1 MNLVAVNNEDI
12 TENTTASAE
21 SASVVNK
28 NQNLPESFAGAQEG
42 ASVLLSE
49 QNKSWNQTDSS
60 RQGNQ
65 GVIIANLKIVNDEKN
80 VPNITISENENGRGD
95 KLTDSKGPENL
106 EMPSRSDGNEDEK
119 TKIQTKDDVPENLH
133 KQEDAEV
140 AIKLT
145 ELNSDQDNNG
155 LMNKEEQ
162 NNLKVPV
169 SLSVKELD
177 NGVDLRPKNREPM
190 GETCQISETNKEEL
204 DKKIENAATFA
215 KQGESQNRTLSIDFQ
230 VTWDK
235 SNPTGKVPET
245 FLPNCQKPDSDNLKP
260 ALPLASTPSNSKICQ
275 NLNDSEE
282 VKDQTENSKTNT
294 FVPSTQPVTITN
306 SGDTHNYHTENNV
319 KMFNRM
325 SNSTLN
331 VSKQCPDLNSPQ
343 ALTTYSVLKKSS
355 VSVLSQITTDRSTR
369 SQSTPLGQSLI
380 SGENLSELN
389 KTLPPAMQ
397 RKSDESTSFQMGTAV
412 YLGNSGRASSQNKSV
427 NEMKPTTSVHQYNTN
442 LNKTSTNKPPSN
454 VITTSS
460 KSTPSNY
467 KATNR
472 IHPGIQNIPEHLN
485 QSNAQPLRLS
495 TVPKNKETLE
505 AESRFSFPTAPA
517 INSEFS
523 HNQRTCY
530 ARYDASSM
538 QYVFYPDNSNIRPH
552 NMCNRTKTT
561 AANIANNNALPTERQ
576 GIFSAQPT
584 QKNVT
589 HFGSP
594 YLLMWPQRGDQTTGA
609 DKLTITQQYST
620 QGLLSTYQ
628 QAPKNAHPNPINGS
642 NLYSIPSAPND
653 TNLYKN
659 QFSNRG
665 FNLIAG
671 QPNPGERSNS
681 AVSNDAINKHQ
692 EILQNVPGTYN
703 TIGQPLPSHQ
713 NDMFMNRE
721 NNISFPVS
729 QNSVQRAQLSGH
741 QYYQPHVS
749 QNGDELKVRLSNS
762 SHANLPF
769 FTQSQVNSSNFY
781 NSYHQYQE
789 LKHYNQ
795 GIPVPNTQG
804 CSRPNSIPPAKTQN
818 MYSSNSHNGH
828 AQRLASS
835 INSTPNPVIP
845 TFQGQ
850 IKTATTTTST
860 STSSLSSTKEVQK
873 NADSSNRKGPLP
885 DTGQHS
891 GVQRSQNNI
900 PELGVAHQGHAL
912 TKYPTRPRISNSSKL
927 GTRFPAPDAYQNRPI
942 YSKDTPVID
951 TNKDQMS
958 YSPNNSN
965 GILTWSQYYPQSFNP
980 NRPLNPSQRVTSNY
994 DPVHEERNVTELNF
1008 QLQGNMHSHYYASQS
1023 YNNYTQQP
1031 PPLPSTSQETSSPQN
1046 MSNSIPTGSNF
1057 AATYNASATGQNFDR
1072 FRVDN
1077 HDGGDKAEN
1086 CKYFQEIATSMA
1098 GDPAT
1103 WKVDVQ
1109 DKNVKFPVQC
1119 SETGGSKPA
1128 SSEQFQNYNFANDLC
1143 PKVRERTAD
1152 LGKSTQVLTPT
1163 TAASTSTTS
1172 SDLLTNALCHPN
1184 LGMTNEEL
1192 FLFSDFDPLFTSSL
1206 LTNDL
1211 DYFPENNSA
1220 FDQCFE
1226 DAASLTMAM
1235 ISSREA
1241 QAPQN
1246 LDPADPDLTNLTS
1259 QQQLTPLSNIPDDKS
1274 MASSLTNIPL
1284 PQIHYNQIPPARTYY
1299 STGVGDGKN
1308 LVPFANQ
1315 PNESLLGYFPGAGIS
1330 TASSKIGLG
1339 VAKPIDGYPDD
1350 SILKRFSDLRTSKTA
1365 SQLAKPITDPKSGK
1379 KWVNK
1384 RGPNL
1389 DDDANGTAIK
1399 KRNRQKK
1406 DYPLTGLLPEEESA
1420 KKLKKKTPISKGP
1433 PRPRGRPP
1441 KNKSLENTAFT
1452 PTQNLA
1458 PQISVNDANYTNQTG
1473 SLYIGTGTPGVKL
1486 PEQVVE
1492 LPKQIPMSSPTE
1504 TLESKQNVKNTF
1516 GKSSTEPEVRVDLE
1530 NRKNPAESD
1539 KSANESCPVSGETSG
1554 NPSSITKSQR
1564 ELSDREVI
1572 DAVTKCLESISRSE
1586 EKENSDQMK
1595 EFQFDARSENADSAL
1610 DSSVLAGMDTQSGK
1624 DGVSQEDQ
1632 ALSREE
1638 MLMKAYM
1645 ELKMKLEER
1654 MSRSLWRQ
1662 SYLKRQKPK
1671 NGKAFQKLSKK
1682 ECMTPYSGTTSWGP
1696 DDDLFTR
1703 YSNRSAN
1710 NNSTKL
1716 VATADSTS
1724 TSIDSNCKQTEISNE
1739 TKFEVMNVKVPEKLE
1754 SVEEPKSV
1762 VNNQLITSTELPG
1775 HKDQTVTTG
1784 ATLRL
1789 PSMMEVVR
1797 TRLADDLP
1805 SVDRSP
1811 ARSLAPEAPKT
1822 RPECTIQTGNDPSE
1836 NFESIEKSR
1845 NREGIDSN
1853 ESEQV
1858 ENTDN
1863 TAVGNRQSQ
1872 KLPATPRYPVPQP
1885 YFSSPLLPLPP
1896 PPPLPPQITHIP
1908 SNREKVNPRK
1918 VGPTIVENARICFE
1932 AIGKYLT
1939 KADSDFD
1946 SFLISYAN
1954 IVQGLLNCGAER
1966 YSRIKAILINRSET
1980 DSEELTPENKKTSGH
1995 TAVHFDSQSSE
2006 DPFEFHP
2013 DIDASDIQGDSG
2025 SGENTIDVDDFSSN
2039 YAEIVKII
2047 LSSRADEYR
2056 NIKQALS
2063 RNICG
2068 GTDVCQ
2074 GPAKSTG
2081 KSKSD
2086 RDVGNELCLPTP
2098 ITDCEEANGPPL
2110 PKAERKHGKKTQC
2123 ENSKDPAQVLK
2134 KRRKRKT
2141 HEEKESAR
2149 LKNKVVY
2156 NNEAYAIETDC
2167 KQTTNRKLDILKSPS
2182 KWKHR
2187 SSGNSK
2193 NSSGFRIILSSNY
2206 FVEQSRDVPNL
2217 PVKSRKSEMSI
2228 EEDQEEAEARR
2239 PLSSDDGFVEEST
2252 GDYVIGLGSESGDD
2266 EKSSSVFR
2274 VDPLNEVD
2282 KQTDGT
2288 SKNPHITQS
2297 KPLDKP
2303 ATCWE
2308 SGSEIER
2315 NDYSSDFNLNEETI
2329 CEAVMSGGDPE
2340 TTVKSLNEIDTISSV
2355 STEKQEENKRQRP
2368 SRKAASAGIGA
2379 TRCSCGC
2386 CDDGSNL
2393 KEKTVENQLR
2403 DLTLSFK
2410 NRNRSKIIKPKRAC
2424 IPKKRGRPR
2433 KIDKCPQKIIS
2444 KFWTDTGVTEEESR
2458 DTAKILD
2465 DCDEPSNLKMS
2476 EEFDERSSV
2485 ANVSFKQSSARTNT
2499 VSDLSGRQDFYVH
2512 ENSDSDESSDFEL
2525 IMGGL
2530 GDSDDSWKPKK
2541 SNKKIKR
2548 GTLKKKKGRYL
2559 ATCDLFQ
2566 SDAKAPLI
2574 GVCDSRPDG
2583 TYQQKAEECLARKSE
2598 SSSEEDECCTKK
2610 NSLTRNA
2617 VSKSTTVTGW
2627 ADDSSPKEFN
2637 RDGKVS
2643 KTRIS
2648 FKDFVPNLKIPPLPK
2663 TPLHNTEASKELN
2676 INSEIPNSDSTQ
2688 TIKEVSKF
2696 FTGDNSNNKSE
2707 PLESSKPFN
2716 QEEKRIEL
2724 SKKDGGLCYSSNNDI
2739 CGNQTEVRAK
2749 HQCNQSDT
2757 SLQTKAEDN
2766 RDQSDISKE
2775 GYFERVQAE
2784 NGTEASQTPKEA
2796 NSSEERLRSLIEK
2809 ITEINAATKRLDTMC
2824 SVSVESGSENIDKDS
2839 NGEISQSLDGGFGS
2853 TDCKAM
2859 KVKTELLEG
2868 INETI
2873 RCPIGANDSDDSS
2886 NSSHSSNSSQSSED
2900 ENQRRRPM
2908 GESQGF
2914 SGILEVKM
2922 PSPLNSKKKKPSRT
2936 FKIEQVGFEN
2946 KIIIRKSSLAKEKKR
2961 HRARKEPAR
2970 KEKNIFDI
2978 MSQDEDEER
2987 GIVGREM
2994 KREPKRNLDD
3004 LSCPQSKKSQ
3014 DPSFTSGVNKSYKS
3028 QRSKADGKSTM
3039 SRGIKKDVTTNL
3051 VEILDSHA
3059 GKHSILSQAEKSES
3073 SPGFSTSVKKL
3084 TESGVEVPK
3093 IKKRKRVKT
3102 NQSLLTEAKIHVHSE
3117 DERFSDSVSYSKK
3130 FHTDLMQEP
3139 KTTVDDN
3146 LLIKAGETGDSKPK
3160 TKKRKKKS
3168 ETDLDVFNSKDD
3180 KIYFPFDVQKVK
3192 KRKKPLD
3199 PENDL
3204 ALSANRKVGN
3214 KEKLI
3219 ISGALRRNRQTIDGS
3234 SSDQDFA
3241 TPLKTEGS
3249 LRAGDECSSK
3259 QKLSKRPAVDRPPLQ
3274 CSYCSKSF
3282 KKPSELLYHTRR
3294 HTGVRPFLCDQ
3305 CDKTFVSN
3313 SHLLRHKRT
3322 HSSERRHVCPTCN
3335 RGFTQHYGMLVH
3347 QLIHSGLKPHKCPDC
3362 SKEFRTKGSLGT
3374 HRRKHQPKQVAK
3386 EKEAQLPK
3394 DPQDYN

>member
-1 MNLVAVNNEDI
+1 MNLVAVNNEGI
-12 TENTTASAE
+12 TENSTASAE
-21 SASVVNK
+21 SATLVNS
-28 NQNLPESFAGAQEG
+28 NQNLPESCAGAQEG
-42 ASVLLSE
+42 SVILLSE
-49 QNKSWNQTDSS
+49 QNESWNQTDSS

-65 GVIIANLKIVNDEKN
+65 GMISPNLKTVNGKEN
-80 VPNITISENENGRGD
+80 VPNITISENNNGRDD
-95 KLTDSKGPENL
+95 KLMDSKCPENL
-106 EMPSRSDGNEDEK
+106 EMPSRRDGNEDEK

-133 KQEDAEV
+133 KQEDAEGTT
-140 AIKLT
+140 KLP
-145 ELNSDQDNNG
+145 ELNSDQNNSG
-155 LMNKEEQ
+155 LVNKEEQ

-169 SLSVKELD
+169 SLSVKEFD
-177 NGVDLRPKNREPM
+177 NGVDLRPKNREPI
-190 GETCQISETNKEEL
+190 GETCQIPDTNKEEL
-204 DKKIENAATFA
+204 DKKMENAATFA
-215 KQGESQNRTLSIDFQ
+215 KQDAPQNYTVSIDFKPK
-230 VTWDK
+230 WDK

-260 ALPLASTPSNSKICQ
+260 GLPLVSTPSNSKICQ
-275 NLNDSEE
+275 NLNDSKE
-282 VKDQTENSKTNT
+282 VIEQTENSKNT
-294 FVPSTQPVTITN
+294 FAPSTQPVTITN
-306 SGDTHNYHTENNV
+306 SGEAHECHTENNV

-325 SNSTLN
+325 SNPTLN

-355 VSVLSQITTDRSTR
+355 VSVLSQIPTDRSTR

-389 KTLPPAMQ
+389 KTLSPAIQ
-397 RKSDESTSFQMGTAV
+397 RKGDESTSFQMGRAV
-412 YLGNSGRASSQNKSV
+412 YLGNSGRAPSQNKSL

-442 LNKTSTNKPPSN
+442 LNKTSTNKSPSN
-454 VITTSS
+454 VITTCS
-460 KSTPSNY
+460 KSIPSNF
-467 KATNR
+467 KATNL
-472 IHPGIQNIPEHLN
+472 IHPGIQNMPEHLN
-485 QSNAQPLRLS
+485 QSSAQPLRLS
-495 TVPKNKETLE
+495 NVPKSKETLE

-517 INSEFS
+517 INSGFS

-538 QYVFYPDNSNIRPH
+538 QYVFYPDNSNIRRH
-552 NMCNRTKTT
+552 MCNRTKPT
-561 AANIANNNALPTERQ
+561 AASIANNNALPTERP
-576 GIFSAQPT
+576 GVFAAQST

-609 DKLTITQQYST
+609 DKLTIAQQYST

-628 QAPKNAHPNPINGS
+628 QAPKNSHSNPVNGS
-642 NLYSIPSAPND
+642 NLYSIPSSTND

-665 FNLIAG
+665 LNLLAG
-671 QPNPGERSNS
+671 QPNPGEKSNS
-681 AVSNDAINKHQ
+681 AVSNDAISKHQ

-703 TIGQPLPSHQ
+703 TIRQPLPSHQ
-713 NDMFMNRE
+713 NDMFLNRE

-729 QNSVQRAQLSGH
+729 QNSIQRGQLSGH

-762 SHANLPF
+762 SHSNLPF
-769 FTQSQVNSSNFY
+769 LNQNQVNSSNFY
-781 NSYHQYQE
+781 SSYDQYQE
-789 LKHYNQ
+789 LKHYSQ

-804 CSRPNSIPPAKTQN
+804 YSRPNPIPPAKTQN

-828 AQRLASS
+828 TQRLASS
-835 INSTPNPVIP
+835 ISSTSNPVIP

-850 IKTATTTTST
+850 IKTATTTTTAT
-860 STSSLSSTKEVQK
+860 STSSLTKEVQK

-891 GVQRSQNNI
+891 GLQRSQNNI
-900 PELGVAHQGHAL
+900 PELGVAHQSHAL
-912 TKYPTRPRISNSSKL
+912 TKYPTQPSISNSSKI
-927 GTRFPAPDAYQNRPI
+927 GTRFPPADAYQNRPI
-942 YSKDTPVID
+942 SSKDAHAID
-951 TNKDQMS
+951 ANKDQMS

-980 NRPLNPSQRVTSNY
+980 TRPVNPSQRVTSDYN
-994 DPVHEERNVTELNF
+994 PVQEERNVTELNF

-1023 YNNYTQQP
+1023 YNNYTQQHLP
-1031 PPLPSTSQETSSPQN
+1031 PSNTSQETSNLQN
-1046 MSNSIPTGSNF
+1046 TSNSIPTSSN
-1057 AATYNASATGQNFDR
+1057 AATTYNASATGQDFDR

-1098 GDPAT
+1098 GDQAT
-1103 WKVDVQ
+1103 WKVEMP
-1109 DKNVKFPVQC
+1109 DKNMKFPVQC
-1119 SETGGSKPA
+1119 SETGASKLA
-1128 SSEQFQNYNFANDLC
+1128 SGEKFQNYNSANDLC

-1172 SDLLTNALCHPN
+1172 CDLLTNALCHPN
-1184 LGMTNEEL
+1184 LGMTSEEL

-1246 LDPADPDLTNLTS
+1246 LDPVDPGHTNLTS
-1259 QQQLTPLSNIPDDKS
+1259 QQQLTPLSNILDDKS
-1274 MASSLTNIPL
+1274 MPSLTNIPL
-1284 PQIHYNQIPPARTYY
+1284 PQMHYNQIPPTRTYY
-1299 STGVGDGKN
+1299 TTGVGDDKN
-1308 LVPFANQ
+1308 LAPFANQ

-1330 TASSKIGLG
+1330 TPSSKIGLG
-1339 VAKPIDGYPDD
+1339 VARPIDGYPDD
-1350 SILKRFSDLRTSKTA
+1350 SILKRFSDLCTSKTA
-1365 SQLAKPITDPKSGK
+1365 SQLAKPINDYKSGK

-1384 RGPNL
+1384 RGLNL

-1406 DYPLTGLLPEEESA
+1406 DHSLTGLLPEEEAA
-1420 KKLKKKTPISKGP
+1420 KKLKKKTPILKGP

-1441 KNKSLENTAFT
+1441 KNKSLGNTAFA

-1458 PQISVNDANYTNQTG
+1458 PQFSVNDANYTNQTG
-1473 SLYIGTGTPGVKL
+1473 SLDIVTGTLGVKL
-1486 PEQVVE
+1486 PEQMVE
-1492 LPKQIPMSSPTE
+1492 FPKQISMSSPAV
-1504 TLESKQNVKNTF
+1504 TLESKQNAKNTF

-1539 KSANESCPVSGETSG
+1539 KSSKDSSNESCLVSKETSG
-1554 NPSSITKSQR
+1554 NPSSITKAQR

-1610 DSSVLAGMDTQSGK
+1610 DSSVIAGMDTESGK

-1682 ECMTPYSGTTSWGP
+1682 ECMTPYSGSTTWGP

-1703 YSNRSAN
+1703 YSNRST

-1724 TSIDSNCKQTEISNE
+1724 TSIDSNYKQTETSNE
-1739 TKFEVMNVKVPEKLE
+1739 SKSEVMNVKVSENLE
-1754 SVEEPKSV
+1754 VVEEPKSV
-1762 VNNQLITSTELPG
+1762 VNDQLITSTELPG
-1775 HKDQTVTTG
+1775 HKDETVTTG

-1805 SVDRSP
+1805 SVDRSL
-1811 ARSLAPEAPKT
+1811 ARSLAPEAPIT
-1822 RPECTIQTGNDPSE
+1822 RPECTIQTGNVPSE
-1836 NFESIEKSR
+1836 NFELIEKSR
-1845 NREGIDSN
+1845 NREGIDSK
-1853 ESEQV
+1853 ESEQA

-1863 TAVGNRQSQ
+1863 TAADNRQPQ
-1872 KLPATPRYPVPQP
+1872 KLPATSRYSVQQP

-1896 PPPLPPQITHIP
+1896 PPPLPPQITHFP
-1908 SNREKVNPRK
+1908 SNREKKVNPRK

-1966 YSRIKAILINRSET
+1966 YGRIKAILINRSET
-1980 DSEELTPENKKTSGH
+1980 ESEELTPENKKTSDH
-1995 TAVHFDSQSSE
+1995 TALHFDSQGSE
-2006 DPFEFHP
+2006 DQFEFHP
-2013 DIDASDIQGDSG
+2013 DIDASDIQGNSG

-2068 GTDVCQ
+2068 GMDVCQ

-2081 KSKSD
+2081 KIKSD
-2086 RDVGNELCLPTP
+2086 CDVGNELSLPTP
-2098 ITDCEEANGPPL
+2098 TDCEEANGPPL

-2123 ENSKDPAQVLK
+2123 ETSKDPSQVLK

-2141 HEEKESAR
+2141 HAEKDSAR

-2156 NNEAYAIETDC
+2156 NNETYAMETDC
-2167 KQTTNRKLDILKSPS
+2167 EQTTNRKLDILKSPS
-2182 KWKHR
+2182 KWKHC
-2187 SSGNSK
+2187 SSSNST

-2206 FVEQSRDVPNL
+2206 FVEQSRNVSNL
-2217 PVKSRKSEMSI
+2217 PVKSRKSEISI
-2228 EEDQEEAEARR
+2228 EEDQEETESRR

-2266 EKSSSVFR
+2266 EKLSSVFR
-2274 VDPLNEVD
+2274 EGPFSEVD

-2288 SKNPHITQS
+2288 SKNPHSIQS

-2308 SGSEIER
+2308 NGFEIES

-2329 CEAVMSGGDPE
+2329 CEAVITGGDPE
-2340 TTVKSLNEIDTISSV
+2340 TTVESLNEINTMSSV
-2355 STEKQEENKRQRP
+2355 STEKQEENKRRRP

-2386 CDDGSNL
+2386 CDDSSDL
-2393 KEKTVENQLR
+2393 KEKTVEKQLR
-2403 DLTLSFK
+2403 DLTMSFK

-2465 DCDEPSNLKMS
+2465 DCDEPSRLKMP
-2476 EEFDERSSV
+2476 EELDEQPSV
-2485 ANVSFKQSSARTNT
+2485 ANVSFKQSSMRTNT

-2512 ENSDSDESSDFEL
+2512 PNSDSDEFSDSEL

-2548 GTLKKKKGRYL
+2548 GTLKKKKGRDL
-2559 ATCDLFQ
+2559 ATCHLFQ
-2566 SDAKAPLI
+2566 SIAKAPLI
-2574 GVCDSRPDG
+2574 GVYDSRPDG
-2583 TYQQKAEECLARKSE
+2583 NDQQKAEECQARKSE
-2598 SSSEEDECCTKK
+2598 SSSEEDESCTKK
-2610 NSLTRNA
+2610 NSLTRNEA
-2617 VSKSTTVTGW
+2617 SKSTTVTGW
-2627 ADDSSPKEFN
+2627 ASSPKEFN

-2663 TPLHNTEASKELN
+2663 TPIHNTEASKELN
-2676 INSEIPNSDSTQ
+2676 ISSEIPNSDSDQ

-2696 FTGDNSNNKSE
+2696 FTRDVSNNKSE
-2707 PLESSKPFN
+2707 PLESSKSFN
-2716 QEEKRIEL
+2716 QEQKRIAL
-2724 SKKDGGLCYSSNNDI
+2724 SKKDGGRCSSSNNAI
-2739 CGNQTEVRAK
+2739 CVNQTEVRAK

-2757 SLQTKAEDN
+2757 NLQTKADDN
-2766 RDQSDISKE
+2766 GDQSDISKE
-2775 GYFERVQAE
+2775 GYLERIQAE
-2784 NGTEASQTPKEA
+2784 NGTEASQTPKET

-2809 ITEINAATKRLDTMC
+2809 ITEINAATKRLDTVC
-2824 SVSVESGSENIDKDS
+2824 SVSVESGSENIEKDS
-2839 NGEISQSLDGGFGS
+2839 NGEITQSLDGGFGS
-2853 TDCKAM
+2853 IDCKGM

-2868 INETI
+2868 IDETI
-2873 RCPIGANDSDDSS
+2873 RCPIGTNDSDNSSS
-2886 NSSHSSNSSQSSED
+2886 NSSRRSNSGESSEE
-2900 ENQRRRPM
+2900 ENQRRVPM
-2908 GESQGF
+2908 DECQGLSRIF
-2914 SGILEVKM
+2914 EVKM
-2922 PSPLNSKKKKPSRT
+2922 PSPLNSRKKKPSRT

-2946 KIIIRKSSLAKEKKR
+2946 KIIIRKSCLAKEKKR
-2961 HRARKEPAR
+2961 HRNRKKPAR

-2978 MSQDEDEER
+2978 MSQDEDEDEER
-2987 GIVGREM
+2987 GIVGREI
-2994 KREPKRNLDD
+2994 KREPERNLDD
-3004 LSCPQSKKSQ
+3004 LPCPQSKKGQS
-3014 DPSFTSGVNKSYKS
+3014 PSITSGVSKSDKS
-3028 QRSKADGKSTM
+3028 QRPKTDGKSTM
-3039 SRGIKKDVTTNL
+3039 SRGIKQDVTTNL
-3051 VEILDSHA
+3051 AEILDSHV
-3059 GKHSILSQAEKSES
+3059 GKLSILSQTERSES
-3073 SPGFSTSVKKL
+3073 SPGFSNSVKNL
-3084 TESGVEVPK
+3084 TEIGVEVPK
-3093 IKKRKRVKT
+3093 IKKRKRIKT
-3102 NQSLLTEAKIHVHSE
+3102 NQSFLTEAKIHLHSE
-3117 DERFSDSVSYSKK
+3117 DERFSDSVSYSKTC
-3130 FHTDLMQEP
+3130 HTNLMQEP
-3139 KTTVDDN
+3139 KITVDDS
-3146 LLIKAGETGDSKPK
+3146 LLIKVGETGSSKPK

-3180 KIYFPFDVQKVK
+3180 KVYFPFDMQKVK
-3192 KRKKPLD
+3192 KRKKSLD

-3204 ALSANRKVGN
+3204 ALPADRKVGN

-3249 LRAGDECSSK
+3249 LRAGDECNSK

-3282 KKPSELLYHTRR
+3282 KKPSELLYHTRN

-3305 CDKTFVSN
+3305 CDKSFVSN
-3313 SHLLRHKRT
+3313 AHLLRHKRT
-3322 HSSERRHVCPTCN
+3322 HSSERRHVCPTCG

-3362 SKEFRTKGSLGT
+3362 SREFRTKGSLGT
-3374 HRRKHQPKQVAK
+3374 HRRKHHPKQVAK

-3394 DPQDYN
+3394 DPQD